1 MGRQK
6 IHVIK
11 LSSKEK
17 KKLMALIT
25 KGTES
30 AALIRRAHILLN
42 SDSNGPGLT
51 DAEVAERFHCC
62 TNTVLKTRKRYAES
76 GLKAALER
84 KARKEPPRKR
94 VLDGKGEAHLLALSC
109 SKAPEGRNGWTMQL
123 LADKLVELMI
133 VESISDETV
142 RRTLKKMKSSRI

>member
-1 MGRQK
+1 MGRQQ
-6 IHVIK
+6 IYVVK

-17 KKLMALIT
+17 KELIGVIT

-30 AALIRRAHILLN
+30 AALIRHAHILLN
-42 SDSNGPGLT
+42 SDINGPGLPA
-51 DAEVAERFHCC
+51 AEVAQRFHCC
-62 TNTVLKTRKRYAES
+62 TNTVLKIKKRYVES
-76 GLKAALER
+76 GLTAALER
-84 KARKEPPRKR
+84 KSRKNPPRKR

-123 LADKLVELMI
+123 LADKMVELKI